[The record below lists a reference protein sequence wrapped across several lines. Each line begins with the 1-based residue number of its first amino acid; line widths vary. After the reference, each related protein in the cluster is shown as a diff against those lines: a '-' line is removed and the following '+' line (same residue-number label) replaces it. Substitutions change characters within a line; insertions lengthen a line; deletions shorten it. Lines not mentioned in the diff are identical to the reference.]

1 MCLARRGR
9 LLSNPGWC
17 VPGGTSWNASGISV
31 GNCGEERKWGGVR
44 LVRPGVAHTGAWE
57 CEPAVQRDQPTARAE
72 TGHQGQRS
80 AQRRQSFR
88 LQPRRSG
95 MSPESEGSSEK
106 GGRIITSKSSEITKN
121 DTVLSAKARHC
132 LILPVVV
139 GCRPYSSRFTGK
151 DAGCRQVEELG
162 QGHPAQRW
170 LGDGSHLALSLPT
183 DTPHRHSP
191 QIWALQLPTDTQ
203 APGTQWR

>member
-1 MCLARRGR
+1 MCLARRGH

-44 LVRPGVAHTGAWE
+44 LVRPGVGHTGAWE
-57 CEPAVQRDQPTARAE
+57 CEPAAQGDQPTAEGRD
-72 TGHQGQRS
+72 RS
-80 AQRRQSFR
+80 PGAAQCTAQQSFR

-121 DTVLSAKARHC
+121 DTVLSAEARRC

-139 GCRPYSSRFTGK
+139 GCRPCSSRFTGK

-162 QGHPAQRW
+162 QGRPAQRR
-170 LGDGSHLALSLPT
+170 LGDRSHLALSLPQT
-183 DTPHRHSP
+183 
-191 QIWALQLPTDTQ
+191 LPTDLGSA
-203 APGTQWR
+203 APQTLKPQGPSGGEGQL